1 MTRFNCYDN
10 GQVVQYL
17 ESEEMERQEVH
28 VINIFYVILME
39 AANLS
44 ATYLGLQVMVE
55 NEEPVTKDLFVWVMD
70 HAVILVRKWKT
81 ELLPKL

>member
-1 MTRFNCYDN
+1 M
-10 GQVVQYL
+10 VQ
-17 ESEEMERQEVH
+17 QEVH
-28 VINIFYVILME
+28 VTNTYYVIMME
-39 AANLS
+39 AASLS
-44 ATYLGLQVMVE
+44 ATYLGLQVMAE

>member
-1 MTRFNCYDN
+1 
-10 GQVVQYL
+10 
-17 ESEEMERQEVH
+17 MEQQEVH
-28 VINIFYVILME
+28 VTNTNYVIMME
-39 AANLS
+39 AASLS
-44 ATYLGLQVMVE
+44 ATYLGLPVMAE